1 MKIRVN
7 LKSAGKR
14 RQSVEPVV
22 YQIKGCPRNVREL
35 ILAVTESGVEAYNRR
50 MDSRDILDYLTKEQM
65 EGQAQEGKV
74 SFGNHYGGKK
84 AVLPEAQEHAL
95 QCFEDGIYRIFM
107 DGIGHGNLRDRRK
120 RVYLCQAGHA
130 GRKDVVI
137 WRDLIIRQGG
147 KLH

>member
-7 LKSAGKR
+7 LKSAGKCR
-14 RQSVEPVV
+14 KSVEPVV
-22 YQIKGCPRNVREL
+22 YQIKGCPRTVREL
-35 ILAVTESGVEAYNRR
+35 ILAVTESSVEAYHRR
-50 MDSRDILDYLTKEQM
+50 MDSQDILGYLTKEQM

-107 DGIGHGNLRDRRK
+107 DGEPLEALDTEISVTEESGFTFVRLAML
-120 RVYLCQAGHA
+120 V
-130 GRKDVVI
+130 GRM
-137 WRDLIIRQGG
+137 W
-147 KLH
+147 

>member
-14 RQSVEPVV
+14 RQSVEPGV

-107 DGIGHGNLRDRRK
+107 DGEPLEALDTEICVTEESGFTFVRLAM
-120 RVYLCQAGHA
+120 LA
-130 GRKDVVI
+130 GRM
-137 WRDLIIRQGG
+137 W
-147 KLH
+147 